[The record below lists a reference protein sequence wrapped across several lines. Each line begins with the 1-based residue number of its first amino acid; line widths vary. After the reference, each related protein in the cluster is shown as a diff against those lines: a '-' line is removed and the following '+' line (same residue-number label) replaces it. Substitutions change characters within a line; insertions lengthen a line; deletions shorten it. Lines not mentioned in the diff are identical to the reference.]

1 MIEHQRGLRAARVL
15 LVGLVLAVG
24 GAACGSD
31 DTTTTETPADSG
43 QDSATETTADANGT
57 TTETSAEATTTTDEE
72 PNPAEETEP
81 VDEGA
86 DLVIEILVRE
96 GSVTVD
102 EDRIDVPLGSEVVIG
117 IETDVADEVHLHG
130 YDVLADVSPGE
141 RTELRFV
148 ADTPGVFEIELEGSA
163 TFLVEI
169 AVS

>member
-31 DTTTTETPADSG
+31 DATTTETPADSG
-43 QDSATETTADANGT
+43 QASATETTADANGT
-57 TTETSAEATTTTDEE
+57 TTETSAEATTTDEE

-96 GSVTVD
+96 GSVIVD
-102 EDRIDVPLGSEVVIG
+102 EDRIDVPLGSDVVIG